1 MATVAGTKSWSH
13 DCPPGPHAPW
23 SGEQG
28 AWVRELCLEATSPGV
43 PCSKH
48 LTHRLA
54 SVPTGCPPSAPVADH
69 LGTPLRNS
77 PGNRGQVAALWS
89 PPISY
94 NPTAATHTRCLG
106 ARKQIGVPET
116 AGLLWVVWEN
126 QHKGNVISCLHFAF
140 SVPLPDSAHSIFNP
154 LNHI

>member
-1 MATVAGTKSWSH
+1 MATVVGTKSWSH

-54 SVPTGCPPSAPVADH
+54 SVSTGCPPSAPVADH

-89 PPISY
+89 PPISN
-94 NPTAATHTRCLG
+94 NPTAATHTRCLRSKETNG
-106 ARKQIGVPET
+106 RPRNCRPPMGGVGKPT
-116 AGLLWVVWEN
+116 QGKCNILSAF
-126 QHKGNVISCLHFAF
+126 CLFGTSSRF
-140 SVPLPDSAHSIFNP
+140 RTFYF
-154 LNHI
+154 